1 MSTESEKLIHI
12 KFEYEEAVQA
22 KKDILFSQANLLRIA
37 KAVKNYNTFRSEEL
51 KLKIKAHKKIKE
63 LLTDIGKLQQTIP
76 KIKIPEILQKTFEED
91 FKGSEGK
98 PSVKIKIP
106 AEKTRYDKD
115 IETQL
120 AEIQARLKRLG

>member
-22 KKDILFSQANLLRIA
+22 KKDILFSQANLLRMA
-37 KAVKNYNTFRSEEL
+37 KAMKNYNTFRSEEL

-63 LLTDIGKLQQTIP
+63 LLTDIGKLQQIVP
-76 KIKIPEILQKTFEED
+76 KIKIPEILQKNFEED
-91 FKGSEGK
+91 FEGSKEK
-98 PSVKIKIP
+98 SSVKIKIP

-120 AEIQARLKRLG
+120 AEIQEKLRSLQ